1 MASLVAVQFVI
12 NSLTVGP
19 FGGHFLFG
27 QSCCHQLFQQ
37 QESGAVTAIR
47 DERSCWIIHCR
58 YSPSKVSGCVLALMR
73 FLSNTSWGSRFLF
86 STRKTRRGW
95 YKLCALK
102 NECLKTER
110 KNMKQSTRRTLFLS
124 LIIGLAL
131 LAGCE
136 DQESTTRDDDINSHT
151 GGVQQSSPD
160 TGYTE
165 PSVPPQSPPYQRE
178 PSQPGGDS
186 DPFPR
191 QPPEVDTVTPG
202 EDKQ

>member
-1 MASLVAVQFVI
+1 MLPSAISTAGIRRCYSHSRRAVLLNHSLSVF
-12 NSLTVGP
+12 SLKSLWVRLG
-19 FGGHFLFG
+19 FDAFSAQYSLR
-27 QSCCHQLFQQ
+27 QLF
-37 QESGAVTAIR
+37 S
-47 DERSCWIIHCR
+47 
-58 YSPSKVSGCVLALMR
+58 
-73 FLSNTSWGSRFLF
+73 FLN
-86 STRKTRRGW
+86 RKTRRGW
-95 YKLCALK
+95 YKLCVLK